1 MMMQMTAAISSMP
14 RQRAMTRAAGLLAN
28 AISFAM
34 MFLICL
40 SMPASGLRPAH
51 AADDQVLNAS
61 GAQQDGRFLRLGIA
75 KSAVVKLP
83 AAAKDVIV
91 GNEEIVDVV
100 LRSRNTAYLFAR
112 TAGQTNIFF
121 FGDDGQEILHLDL
134 EVTLDT
140 KALKKLIDRAMPGN
154 KIEVDSTG
162 GSIVLKGLVPDAQQ
176 ASTAEDLARRF
187 VRGSLPAGG
196 GPAPKENQEVLNLLK
211 IAEGDQVMLKVKVV
225 ELKRTVMKQLGV
237 NLSGSFSAAGID
249 FKFNNRTTGLDL
261 ADGPEI
267 GNLMDL
273 GGKYVN
279 GGTTIDAVVR
289 ALESQDLAT
298 VLAEP
303 TLTAVSGAPANFHAG
318 GEYPYTSCRFADDD
332 LGANCDVEFKPF
344 GVSLAFTPTVLSGQ
358 RIGLNVRTEV
368 SEIVDKVLGNPV
380 LDTRNA
386 QTSVE
391 VPSGGSVM
399 LAGLIRDVT
408 RQKLQ
413 GTPGLKSV
421 PVLGALFSS
430 RDYQRNQTELVVIV
444 TPYLVNA
451 VQEKKLAT
459 PLDGF
464 NTATDL
470 QQLFL
475 GRLNRVYGVSG
486 ETTPGT
492 YHGTVGHI
500 ID

>member
-1 MMMQMTAAISSMP
+1 MMTEMSAIS
-14 RQRAMTRAAGLLAN
+14 RTQACRRRHLTWAGFRAGALFILVL
-28 AISFAM
+28 S
-34 MFLICL
+34 LICL
-40 SMPASGLRPAH
+40 TGLPNGLQSAQ
-51 AADDQVLNAS
+51 AADQQILDTS
-61 GAQQDGRFLRLGIA
+61 GVQQDGRFLRLGIA

-91 GNEEIVDVV
+91 GNEAVVDVV
-100 LRSRNTAYLFAR
+100 LRNRNTAYLFAR
-112 TAGQTNIFF
+112 AAGQTNIFI
-121 FGDDGQEILHLDL
+121 FGADGQEILHLDL

-154 KIEVDSTG
+154 QIEVDSTG

-176 ASTAEDLARRF
+176 ARTAEDLARRF
-187 VRGSLPAGG
+187 VKGSLPAAGG
-196 GPAPKENQEVLNLLK
+196 SAPKENEEVLNLLK

-225 ELKRTVMKQLGV
+225 ELKRTIMKQLGI

-249 FKFNNRTTGLDL
+249 FKFNNRTTGLNL
-261 ADGPEI
+261 PDGPEI
-267 GNLMDL
+267 GNLADFA
-273 GGKYVN
+273 GKYVN
-279 GGTTIDAVVR
+279 GGTSIDAVVR

-318 GEYPYTSCRFADDD
+318 GEYPYTVCQDNVGD
-332 LGANCDVEFKPF
+332 LAATCSVEFKPF

-368 SEIVDKVLGNPV
+368 SEIADKVLGNPV

-386 QTSVE
+386 QTSIE

-399 LAGLIRDVT
+399 LAGLIRDVS

-413 GTPGLKSV
+413 GTPGIKSV
-421 PVLGALFSS
+421 PILGALFSS

-444 TPYLVNA
+444 TPYLVKA
-451 VQEKKLAT
+451 VQEKQLAT
-459 PLDGF
+459 PLDGY
-464 NTATDL
+464 NQPTDL
-470 QQLFL
+470 QQIFL
-475 GRLNRVYGVSG
+475 GRLNRVYGVPG
-486 ETTPGT
+486 ETVPGT
-492 YHGTVGHI
+492 YHGKVGHI